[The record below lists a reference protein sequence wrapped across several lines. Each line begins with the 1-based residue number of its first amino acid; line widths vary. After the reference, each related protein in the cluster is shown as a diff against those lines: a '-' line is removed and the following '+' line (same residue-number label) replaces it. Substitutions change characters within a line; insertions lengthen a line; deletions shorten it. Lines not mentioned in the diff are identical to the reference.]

1 MIKQTFEEVF
11 TFEALYR
18 AHMKGR
24 NSKRDKKPLVRFEM
38 SMLNHLYDIY
48 LKILNGKFR
57 FGNYSAFVVY
67 EPKKREIQTLHYSA
81 RIVQHVLC
89 DDVLMPY
96 FSKRAIMDNCV
107 CQVGK
112 GSHFALRRFENML
125 RKHIRQHGVKGY
137 FLKCDILKYF
147 PSMPHAQM
155 KQVFCEPIKDKRLRA
170 MVEGVIDS
178 YHTHSDYLERYNIPA
193 PGNCV
198 RDTGRGTPIG
208 NQTSQ
213 VFGMF
218 YLNAVDR
225 LVKEKL
231 RIKCY
236 SRYMDDFVL
245 VHEDKDFIRF
255 ALEEI
260 KKVVAKLGLFL
271 NSKTQIFPLKNG
283 VTYLGFRYIV
293 TPAGNVIKTV
303 KKRTR
308 TRMRRRARLIKK
320 AYYDGAID
328 SERVQM
334 SLSAFHGHL
343 KFANTYRLRKELFD
357 RLSALVNDN
366 FKLRKKYAD

>member
-38 SMLNHLYDIY
+38 TMLNHLYDIY
-48 LKILNGKFR
+48 DKILNGKFR

-81 RIVQHVLC
+81 RIVQHVIC

-96 FSKRAIMDNCV
+96 FSKRAILDNCV

-125 RKHIRQHGVKGY
+125 RAHIRRHGVTGY
-137 FLKCDILKYF
+137 ILKCDILKYF
-147 PSMPHAQM
+147 PSMPHKQM
-155 KQVFCEPIKDKRLRA
+155 KEVFCNPIKDKRLRA
-170 MVEGVIDS
+170 MIEGVIDS
-178 YHTHSDYLERYNIPA
+178 YHTHADYLNRYSIP
-193 PGNCV
+193 PLGNSE
-198 RDTGRGTPIG
+198 RGTERGVPIG

-213 VFGMF
+213 VFGMY

-225 LVKEKL
+225 FVKEKL
-231 RIKCY
+231 RCKVY

-245 VHEDKDFIRF
+245 VHEDKTFVQN
-255 ALEEI
+255 ALAEI
-260 KKVVAKLGLFL
+260 KKIVASLGLFL
-271 NSKTQIFPLKNG
+271 NSKTQIFPIKNG
-283 VTYLGFRYIV
+283 VTYLGFRYVI
-293 TPAGNVIKTV
+293 TPEGKIIKTV

-308 TRMRRRARLIKK
+308 TRMRWRARYIKK
-320 AYYDGAID
+320 AYFDGAID
-328 SERVQM
+328 SDRVQM

-343 KFANTYRLRKELFD
+343 KFGNTYKLRKELFD
-357 RLSALVNDN
+357 RLSALVNDD
-366 FKLRKKYAD
+366 FKLRKK